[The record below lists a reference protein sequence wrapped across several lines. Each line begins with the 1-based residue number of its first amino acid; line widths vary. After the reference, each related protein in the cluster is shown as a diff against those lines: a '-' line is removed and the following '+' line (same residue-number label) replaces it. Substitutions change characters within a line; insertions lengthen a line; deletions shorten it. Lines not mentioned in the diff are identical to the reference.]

1 VAPSTTTIKQCV
13 PPYYSGSKGGI
24 DIGIPQTGGTTGGTS
39 GNTGSRPPTGTPIDP
54 SNPEPDPTPT
64 TGEDGDNHGDTD
76 ANRGSASDDGSCQMA
91 VGHASTTGASLLAL
105 LGIAGMARRRRT
117 RWG

>member
-1 VAPSTTTIKQCV
+1 M

-24 DIGIPQTGGTTGGTS
+24 DIGIPQTGGGTS

-54 SNPEPDPTPT
+54 SNPEPNPTPVS
-64 TGEDGDNHGDTD
+64 GEGDNHGDTD
-76 ANRGSASDDGSCQMA
+76 ANHGAASDDGSCQMA